1 MSRNFRASQ
10 LLDAFDFSSNDI
22 LEQLRA
28 TFTNVHSGTT
38 PPANT
43 LGQDGNIYFD
53 TTAMI
58 LYVRE
63 AGDWVAASSQG
74 GGSVSL
80 TALLDQLAAESTYTY
95 TPVDANDYIAA
106 SGDSFYDGTNL
117 VLTFRTGYMV
127 PQSLYGF
134 MTAPTGA
141 TGDEPDLVLHLLRT
155 GIAVGNN
162 TTYYFTIGSGTVTNF
177 EFGTN
182 VPMILQ
188 NLYTRGTG
196 SNPQEY
202 LTKMANGDYEFTQ
215 LVIPPVRQLQLNQ
228 VVSWGEASAT
238 RVFDG
243 VQISADGIVTF
254 ANNADASDFFNDLN
268 TSALE
273 GGGFR
278 SNNLV
283 VLFDSVTNDI
293 RLLARIGTTVGIIN
307 NIVTFTGITTVATS
321 AAISVIELTGTSF
334 EGNTNGSFN
343 IPSTFFTTSTGDNL
357 TLTVPATDATLYN
370 AFRNLV
376 SVLPTGRFVLT
387 NDEDGSKAFYSTSV
401 TTNDAT
407 NVVVALTALTSIA
420 SAGGTGFA
428 GRTPAF
434 NFTVPTTDTI
444 SSFFVGNVEP
454 RSNRF
459 IDHNDT
465 PMNYNGRANQLVRVN
480 STGTGLEFFEQT
492 LDPIAT
498 ITLTTAPNNEVDWT
512 PLNEYDRVLFNN
524 ENLQP
529 TQTVAGATNSQFT
542 GTQRVTRN
550 DGTMNPFLA
559 TAINAIP
566 DGDLTLTDGDYY
578 TITFPDANL
587 VQNLNGQI
595 LIFQAAG
602 VVGNNLPQTGQI
614 TTQRFLNDNIGT
626 VSVGHS
632 GDIPFTIRH
641 YPAADVTLATFNRD
655 AVDLSVTT
663 GSQTVNISGFS
674 DATPGINARI
684 ASGDRIFLRIA
695 SASSMDADDTYLEVL
710 SADPSAVVVNLAEK
724 FTVDARDF
732 TSRATDTR
740 RIILDPNAN
749 DIPVHNE
756 LYEHEV
762 TQAGIP
768 AIIDVDGLPV
778 LQNDISEAEIKTLLN
793 IDEAA
798 IIDNAGTPSLATDV
812 TADEIKSLLDL
823 QLDDLSDV
831 TITPTGMDFTS
842 IANPVDPDNSAD
854 GDYTTADGTFEI
866 IFQNAGAR
874 AGFTVGLRV
883 AFTLATT
890 ALADVPSN
898 ILFTGTITISEQN
911 LNLGE
916 RIVMTVDSRYRS
928 FFTGGTFTASADGFT
943 VPAATIETWRAWSFT
958 DSDLGVGV
966 FDVHGDLSNQSI
978 SDFRARLNILEP
990 AIIDN
995 AGTPMLDSDITATEV
1010 RDLLNVDIS
1019 SGDQITFTTGF
1030 DPNDQPTSHTYPGV
1044 TTTLGGQSGNEP
1056 EIATFTFASQ
1066 SDAFAF
1072 FAITGARAN
1081 DGTSTREVTVTYGAT
1096 TLVFP
1101 VGTMFGPGGGA
1112 TLDVLNR
1119 SVVTGGLVAQPTPT
1133 DFVIEAS
1140 ATLPVHITSNLFDL
1154 EGTGGVDVDIDPA
1167 NSRIT
1172 IDGSNIIGGGS
1183 GTTFPTSPDAGES
1196 FYLTAAVGNN
1206 PIGFY
1211 YFNGTDWVEL
1221 DESEEVIA
1229 TGTALPA
1236 TGVPN
1241 SLFYLSEAD
1250 DDPARGRVTQT
1261 IDIDDAQIDTASSN
1275 GELSVGNITQR
1286 LMFPDSDLTGTTF
1299 LVFPVFTLTGLTG
1312 LDEPTIMS
1320 RVTARIQA
1328 ELDTA
1333 AATLSTTN
1341 PWTITH
1347 QNIPGSTNRA
1357 IIATGRLGITERVIT
1372 GSLQFG
1378 ATLSPIGDPAS
1389 TVVPDM
1395 VFHAGLY
1402 LRGPASTIA
1411 SNRDWILVALTDPSS
1426 VTSTLTFVSD
1436 DTLNM
1441 TGTARSFGNV
1451 EVDIGQTGSTE
1462 FSFTNT
1468 GDADEFRTQFLTRAG
1483 SLSTVPI
1490 TIQYVDD
1497 TSTTI
1502 RVTVPVG
1509 TPVTPYDTDNN
1520 VLVFFET
1527 GFTAANNTSIN
1538 LEDLVPDTIH
1548 TNELHITSPNS
1559 TITSDVL
1566 ELNNNDTLTLDV
1578 ADNAI
1583 TPNRIALETGQSHA
1597 PGNLLVTGPQNTGFS
1612 TTPFRNLVPHAFA
1625 ATDQFITWDSRC
1637 TFSEGSIDRDGVTVS
1652 QATLGPDIVQGTL
1665 NSFGLIQTAGS
1676 RTMSSGFISV
1686 LNNLTDVVGGGA
1698 VQYESNRMY
1707 TIQFVPNTVTTP
1719 PATLGDTSIIDAIPG
1734 AGGVADLTA
1743 GQILVFRTGAIAP
1756 TTGDLPTNQEWSND
1770 NLNIANFDWQRDVRI
1785 VVRDY
1790 GQQGS
1795 LNVEARANEAFLL
1808 SENTHVTIP
1817 LRTTLT
1823 PESIAA
1829 FNAARGTESP
1839 MHDVYTALPAP
1850 DSNVLIRIFSVDTN
1864 EVVLDRS
1871 SQLIDDNDGTFTQ
1884 ANLTTRIKMS
1894 PTNQNL
1900 LTFSPHNA
1908 QDTVYVARNSSEE
1921 THSNILQRISTTE
1934 ELFSNGT
1941 LTLPVHGTLNSRE
1954 VHRISGTGTR
1964 SDSFTPQL
1972 LEFTL
1977 SIPTDY
1983 ELATTGST
1991 IGSLVRQ
1998 TSTNIPYTIS
2008 TPAGNTLFL
2017 TQTLDNVDR
2026 NTLEGAR
2033 ISPNA
2038 NGFPETTVVGRPGF
2052 TLNVNDGSIFPA
2064 GANIYIVSDVNPTT
2078 LLFDLA
2084 GSTFGTLMDATN
2096 ITEADLTL
2104 TPRMTAAEFLD
2115 ELGRVIVATY
2125 TGVTIDTAARA
2136 RPTDS
2141 TITEIVFATNQ
2152 QNAIT
2157 VDFSLNDTTDE
2168 TAVTMTAAGVTV
2180 GSQFRVGFTDATI
2193 PNRNFSVDITD
2204 TQSLTLTQ
2212 ILDQIAADIS
2222 RETPD
2227 GWTTTRE
2234 GNDIVLVSVLPTPG
2248 TALITT
2254 SVVNQGDGDVNLS
2267 AARTIQGGR
2276 QAVAIGNG
2284 LRVDN
2289 TGIISTT
2296 QPAFGVVS
2304 AAVGREDSININTN
2318 GTITINTAPD
2328 PGAQSQAFIN
2338 QLFATQPTQGDL
2350 VSVATDKPN
2359 YLILIDRDDVIFI
2372 PEGTLISYT
2381 NSTALVT
2388 IGTVLQGQAPAI
2400 GTDVELRDALSF
2412 PERIDLFAGPG
2423 IQFETSAVDESLTIR
2438 TRSATNP
2445 VTDAQNFAAVADVQ
2459 NSAVRFADWLL
2470 TNGFGFPERGSGTI
2484 TISDNNPST
2493 SGFSYYEI
2501 NGQNYYYIDELN
2513 GGSWIIGIVTNGTT
2527 YTTAQLNPRVI
2538 ISFGT

>member
-10 LLDAFDFSSNDI
+10 LLDAFDFSSTDI

-28 TFTNVHSGTT
+28 TFTNVHSGTN

-53 TTAMI
+53 ATAMI

-80 TALLDQLAAESTYTY
+80 TALLDQLAAESLYTY

-117 VLTFRTGYMV
+117 VLTFRAGYTV

-141 TGDEPDLVLHLLRT
+141 TGDEPDLVIHLLRT
-155 GIAVGNN
+155 GITISGN
-162 TTYYFTIGSGTVTNF
+162 TTYYFSISRGTITNF
-177 EFGTN
+177 EFAQMLSDIPTL
-182 VPMILQ
+182 LQ
-188 NLYTRGTG
+188 NLYTRGAG

-202 LTKMANGDYEFTQ
+202 LTKMANGDYEFTE
-215 LVIPPVRQLQLNQ
+215 LVIPAPQQLRLNQ
-228 VVSWGEASAT
+228 VTSWPEGLSDRT
-238 RVFDG
+238 FNG
-243 VQISADGIVTF
+243 VQISAAGAITF
-254 ANNADASDFFNDLN
+254 ANNADASDFFNDIGP
-268 TSALE
+268 TPRE
-273 GGGFR
+273 GGGFV
-278 SNNLV
+278 SSALV
-283 VLFDSVTNDI
+283 VLLEGANV
-293 RLLARIGTTVGIIN
+293 RLLAPIGTPVGIVN
-307 NIVTFTGITTVATS
+307 NIVTFTGATTVATS
-321 AAISVIELTGTSF
+321 TPVPVTEVRGSQF
-334 EGNTNGSFN
+334 EGSVNGVFD
-343 IPSTFFTTSTGDNL
+343 IPATYFATSTGNNL
-357 TLTVPATDATLYN
+357 TLTIPATDADRYN
-370 AFRNLV
+370 NFRRVL
-376 SVLPTGRFVLT
+376 SVLPTGRFVIA
-387 NDEDGSKAFYSTSV
+387 NDEDGTKAFYTV
-401 TTNDAT
+401 ALNTNDAT
-407 NVVVALTALTSIA
+407 NVILDLTALSSIA
-420 SAGGTGFA
+420 SGGQVGLE
-428 GRTPAF
+428 GRTTPAF
-434 NFTVPTTDTI
+434 SFTLPTTGNVDVFNI
-444 SSFFVGNVEP
+444 GNVEA
-454 RSNRF
+454 RTNRF

-465 PMNYNGRANQLVRVN
+465 PMTYNGRANQLVRVN

-492 LDPIAT
+492 FDPIAT
-498 ITLTTAPNNEVDWT
+498 ITPTTAPNNEVDWT
-512 PLNEYDRVLFNN
+512 PLNEYDAVLFNN

-542 GTQRVTRN
+542 GTQRATRN

-566 DGDLTLTDGDYY
+566 DGDLALTNGDYY
-578 TITFPDANL
+578 VVTFPAANL

-595 LIFQAAG
+595 LIFRAENI
-602 VVGNNLPQTGQI
+602 VGNNLPQSSGQI

-641 YPAADVTLATFNRD
+641 YPAADVDLPTFNRD
-655 AVDLSVTT
+655 AVDLSVTS
-663 GSQTVNISGFS
+663 GSQSVNISGFS

-684 ASGDRIFLRIA
+684 ANGDRIFLRI
-695 SASSMDADDTYLEVL
+695 DNGADDTYLEVL
-710 SADPSAVVVNLAEK
+710 SADSSAVVVNLAEK
-724 FTVDARDF
+724 FTVDARNF

-749 DIPVHNE
+749 DMPVHNE

-768 AIIDVDGLPV
+768 AITDVNGLPV
-778 LQNDISEAEIKTLLN
+778 LQADITAEEVKTLLEV
-793 IDEAA
+793 DEAA
-798 IIDNAGTPSLATDV
+798 IIDNAGGAPTLAPNV
-812 TADEIKSLLDL
+812 TADGIKNLLDL

-842 IANPVDPDNSAD
+842 VANPIDADNSAD
-854 GDYTTADGTFEI
+854 GDYTTSGSTFEI

-943 VPAATIETWRAWSFT
+943 VPASTIETWRAWSFT

-978 SDFRARLNILEP
+978 SAFRARLNILEP

-995 AGTPMLDSDITATEV
+995 TGTPMLDSDITATEV

-1019 SGDQITFTTGF
+1019 SGDQVTFTTGF

-1044 TTTLGGQSGNEP
+1044 TVEVDTNDP
-1056 EIATFTFASQ
+1056 NVATFTFASQ

-1081 DGTSTREVTVTYGAT
+1081 NGTSTREVTVTYGAT

-1101 VGTMFGPGGGA
+1101 VGTMMGPAGGA
-1112 TLDVLNR
+1112 TLDILNR
-1119 SVVTGGLVAQPTPT
+1119 SVVTGGLVDQATPT
-1133 DFVIEAS
+1133 DFVIVAS

-1261 IDIDDAQIDTASSN
+1261 IDIDDAQIDTASNDGS
-1275 GELSVGNITQR
+1275 LTVGNITQR
-1286 LMFPDSDLTGTTF
+1286 LMFPDNNLTGTTF

-1347 QNIPGSTNRA
+1347 QNIPGTTNRA

-1378 ATLSPIGDPAS
+1378 ATLSPIGAPAS

-1402 LRGPASTIA
+1402 LRGPASVIA

-1468 GDADEFRTQFLTRAG
+1468 GDADEFRAQFLTRAG

-1548 TNELHITSPNS
+1548 TNELHITSPMN
-1559 TITSDVL
+1559 TISSDVL
-1566 ELNNNDTLTLDV
+1566 ELNNNDTLTLDI

-1625 ATDQFITWDSRC
+1625 TTDQFITWDSRC

-1652 QATLGPDIVQGTL
+1652 AATLGPDIVQGTL

-1686 LNNLTDVVGGGA
+1686 LNNLTDVGGGGP

-1707 TIQFVPNTVTTP
+1707 TVQFVPNTVTTP
-1719 PATLGDTSIIDAIPG
+1719 PATLGDSSIIDAIPG

-1743 GQILVFRTGAIAP
+1743 GQILVFRTGAIPPA
-1756 TTGDLPTNQEWSND
+1756 TGDLPTNQEWAND

-1785 VVRDY
+1785 VIRDY

-1795 LNVEARANEAFLL
+1795 LNVESRANEAFLL

-1823 PESIAA
+1823 PESILA
-1829 FNAARGTESP
+1829 FNTARGTESP
-1839 MHDVYTALPAP
+1839 MHDVYTSLPAP
-1850 DSNVLIRIFSVDTN
+1850 NGNVLIRIFSIDTN

-1871 SQLIDDNDGTFTQ
+1871 AQLIDDQDGTFTQ
-1884 ANLTTRIKMS
+1884 ANLTDRIKMS

-1900 LTFSPHNA
+1900 FTFSPHNA

-1921 THSNILQRISTTE
+1921 THANILQRISTTE

-1954 VHRISGTGTR
+1954 VHRISGAGTR

-1972 LEFTL
+1972 LQFTL
-1977 SIPTDY
+1977 SVPTDY
-1983 ELATTGST
+1983 EVATTGST
-1991 IGSLVRQ
+1991 LGTLYLRAAV
-1998 TSTNIPYTIS
+1998 N
-2008 TPAGNTLFL
+2008 TPIMVNFAVGNTLFIDAAL
-2017 TQTLDNVDR
+2017 EGDDR
-2026 NTLEGAR
+2026 SLLEGAR
-2033 ISPNA
+2033 ISPNP
-2038 NGFPETTVVGRPGF
+2038 NGFPETTIVGRPGG
-2052 TLNVNDGSIFPA
+2052 TINVNDGSIF
-2064 GANIYIVSDVNPTT
+2064 NTNDQIYVVTDVNPTIVV
-2078 LLFDLA
+2078 FDLA
-2084 GSTFGTLMDATN
+2084 GGAFGTLGDSTVV
-2096 ITEADLTL
+2096 TTADLTL
-2104 TPRMTAAEFLD
+2104 MPRMTAAEFLT
-2115 ELGRVIVATY
+2115 ELGRVIRLTWP
-2125 TGVTIDTAARA
+2125 TVTIDTAARA
-2136 RPTDS
+2136 NPTDS
-2141 TITEIVFATNQ
+2141 TLTEIVFNTNQ
-2152 QNAIT
+2152 TGGIT
-2157 VDFSLNDTTDE
+2157 LNFALNDTTDE
-2168 TAVTMTAAGVTV
+2168 SAVTMTAAGTTI
-2180 GSQFRVGFTDATI
+2180 GSQFRVSFTDPMVT
-2193 PNRNFSVDITD
+2193 NRNFSIDIAD
-2204 TQSLTLTQ
+2204 TQSRTLTQ
-2212 ILDQIAADIS
+2212 LLDSIAIDIA

-2227 GWTTTRE
+2227 GWTATRE
-2234 GNDIVLVSVLPTPG
+2234 GNDIVLVSVLPTPS
-2248 TALITT
+2248 TSLITT
-2254 SVVNQGDGDVNLS
+2254 SVTNAGDGDITLS
-2267 AARTIQGGR
+2267 AAREIQGGR
-2276 QAVAIGNG
+2276 RATAVGNG
-2284 LRVDN
+2284 LNISD

-2296 QPAFGVVS
+2296 SPAFGVVS
-2304 AAVGREDSININTN
+2304 AAVGREDSININVD
-2318 GTITINTAPD
+2318 GTLTVNTAPD
-2328 PGAQSQAFIN
+2328 PGAQSQAFVN
-2338 QLFATQPTQGDL
+2338 QLFATNPTQGDL
-2350 VSVATDKPN
+2350 VSVATDKDN

-2372 PEGTLISYT
+2372 PRGTLISYT

-2388 IGTVLQGQAPAI
+2388 LGTVLRGQAPAI
-2400 GTDVELRDALSF
+2400 GTDVELRDALAF
-2412 PERIDLFAGPG
+2412 DERIDLFAGPG
-2423 IQFETSAVDESLTIR
+2423 IQFETSTVDESLTIR

-2445 VTDAQNFAAVADVQ
+2445 VTDAQNLEAVADVQ

-2470 TNGFGFPERGSGTI
+2470 TNGFGFPERGSGMI
-2484 TISDNNPST
+2484 TISDNIPT
-2493 SGFSYYEI
+2493 ASGFSYYQI

>member
-28 TFTNVHSGTT
+28 TFTNVHSGTN

-43 LGQDGNIYFD
+43 LGQNGNIYFD

-74 GGSVSL
+74 GGTVSL
-80 TALLDQLAAESTYTY
+80 TALLDQLAAESLYTY

-117 VLTFRTGYMV
+117 VLTFRAGYTV

-141 TGDEPDLVLHLLRT
+141 TGDEPDLVIHLLRT
-155 GIAVGNN
+155 GITISGN
-162 TTYYFTIGSGTVTNF
+162 TTYYFAISRGTITNF
-177 EFGTN
+177 EFAQMLSDIPTL
-182 VPMILQ
+182 LQ
-188 NLYTRGTG
+188 NLYTRGAG
-196 SNPQEY
+196 SITSEY
-202 LTKMANGDYEFTQ
+202 LTKMADGTYEFTE
-215 LVIPPVRQLQLNQ
+215 LVIPAPQQLRLNQ
-228 VVSWGEASAT
+228 VTSWPEGLT
-238 RVFDG
+238 DRTFDS
-243 VQISADGIVTF
+243 VQIGAAGAITF
-254 ANNADASDFFNDLN
+254 ANNADASEFFNDLGP
-268 TSALE
+268 TPRE
-273 GGGFR
+273 GGGFL
-278 SNNLV
+278 SSVLV
-283 VLFDSVTNDI
+283 VLLDSVTNDV
-293 RLLARIGTTVGIIN
+293 RLLAPIGTPVGIVN
-307 NIVTFTGITTVATS
+307 NIVTFTGATTVATS
-321 AAISVIELTGTSF
+321 TPISVVEVRGSQF
-334 EGNTNGSFN
+334 EGSVNGVFD
-343 IPSTFFTTSTGDNL
+343 IPVMYLATSAGNNL
-357 TLTVPATDATLYN
+357 TLTIPATDADRYN
-370 AFRNLV
+370 NFRRVL
-376 SVLPTGRFVLT
+376 SVLPTGRFAIA
-387 NDEDGSKAFYSTSV
+387 NDEDGSKAFYTV
-401 TTNDAT
+401 ALNTNDAT
-407 NVVVALTALTSIA
+407 NVILDLTALTSIA
-420 SAGGTGFA
+420 SGGQVGLE
-428 GRTPAF
+428 GRTTPAF
-434 NFTVPTTDTI
+434 SFTLPTTGNVDI
-444 SSFFVGNVEP
+444 FNIGNVEL
-454 RSNRF
+454 RTNRF

-465 PMNYNGRANQLVRVN
+465 PTTYNGRANQLVRVN

-492 LDPIAT
+492 FDPIAT
-498 ITLTTAPNNEVDWT
+498 ITAAGGADNTVDWT
-512 PLNEYDRVLFNN
+512 PLNEYDAVLFNN

-529 TQTVAGATNSQFT
+529 TQTVAGATDSQFT
-542 GTQRVTRN
+542 GTQRVIRN
-550 DGTMNPFLA
+550 DGTINPFLA
-559 TAINAIP
+559 TLINAVP
-566 DGDLTLTDGDYY
+566 DGDLTLTNGDYY
-578 TITFPDANL
+578 TITFEDPGSL
-587 VQNLNGQI
+587 IQNLNGQI
-595 LIFQAAG
+595 LIFRAENI
-602 VVGNNLPQTGQI
+602 VGNNLPQAFQV

-626 VSVGHS
+626 ASVGHS
-632 GDIPFTIRH
+632 GDIPVTIRH
-641 YPAADVTLATFNRD
+641 YPAATVDLATFNRD
-655 AVDLSVTT
+655 AVDLSVAS

-674 DATPGINARI
+674 DADPTINARI
-684 ASGDRIFLRIA
+684 GTGTRVFLRIA

-710 SADPSAVVVNLAEK
+710 SAQAGSVVVNLAEK
-724 FTVDARDF
+724 FIIDARNL
-732 TSRATDTR
+732 ATRSPDTR
-740 RIILDPNAN
+740 RIILDPSTT
-749 DIPVHNE
+749 DSPVHDE
-756 LYEHEV
+756 LYEHSV
-762 TQAGIP
+762 IQAGIP
-768 AIIDVDGLPV
+768 AITDVNGLPV
-778 LQNDISEAEIKTLLN
+778 LQADITAEEVKTLLEV
-793 IDEAA
+793 DEAA
-798 IIDNAGTPSLATDV
+798 IIDNAGGAPTLAPNV
-812 TADEIKSLLDL
+812 TADGIKNLLDL

-831 TITPTGMDFTS
+831 TITPTGTDFMS
-842 IANPVDPDNSAD
+842 VANPIDADNSAA
-854 GDYTTADGTFEI
+854 GDYTTADSTFEI

-890 ALADVPSN
+890 TLANVPSN

-1010 RDLLNVDIS
+1010 RNLLNVDIS
-1019 SGDQITFTTGF
+1019 SGDQVTFTTGF

-1044 TTTLGGQSGNEP
+1044 TVEVDTNDP
-1056 EIATFTFASQ
+1056 NVATFTFASQ

-1081 DGTSTREVTVTYGAT
+1081 NGTSTREVTVTYGAV

-1101 VGTMFGPGGGA
+1101 VGTMMGPAGGA
-1112 TLDVLNR
+1112 TLDILNR
-1119 SVVTGGLVAQPTPT
+1119 SVVTGGLVDQATPT
-1133 DFVIEAS
+1133 DFVIVAS

-1261 IDIDDAQIDTASSN
+1261 IDIDDAQIDAASN
-1275 GELSVGNITQR
+1275 DGTISVGNVTQR
-1286 LMFPDSDLTGTTF
+1286 LMFPDGDLTGTTF
-1299 LVFPVFTLTGLTG
+1299 LVFPLFTLTGLTG
-1312 LDEPTIMS
+1312 LDELTIMS
-1320 RVTARIQA
+1320 RITARIQA
-1328 ELDTA
+1328 ELDTM

-1378 ATLSPIGDPAS
+1378 ATLSPIGAPAS

-1402 LRGPASTIA
+1402 LRGPASVIA

-1468 GDADEFRTQFLTRAG
+1468 GDADEFRAQFLTRAG

-1490 TIQYVDD
+1490 TVQYVDD

-1612 TTPFRNLVPHAFA
+1612 STPFRNLVPHAFA
-1625 ATDQFITWDSRC
+1625 TTDQFITWDSRC
-1637 TFSEGSIDRDGVTVS
+1637 TFSQGSIDRDGVTVS

-1665 NSFGLIQTAGS
+1665 NSFGLIETAGS

-1707 TIQFVPNTVTTP
+1707 TVQFVPNTVTTP

-1743 GQILVFRTGAIAP
+1743 GQILVFRTGAIPPA
-1756 TTGDLPTNQEWSND
+1756 TGDLPTNQEWAND
-1770 NLNIANFDWQRDVRI
+1770 NLNVANFDWQRDVRI
-1785 VVRDY
+1785 VIRDY

-1871 SQLIDDNDGTFTQ
+1871 AQLIDDNDGTFTQ

-1977 SIPTDY
+1977 SVPTDY

-2008 TPAGNTLFL
+2008 FPAGNTLFL
-2017 TQTLDNVDR
+2017 DQTLDNVDR
-2026 NTLEGAR
+2026 NVLEGAR

-2052 TLNVNDGSIFPA
+2052 TLNVNDGSIFA
-2064 GANIYIVSDVNPTT
+2064 GGNNIYIVSDVNPTT

-2084 GSTFGTLMDATN
+2084 GSTFGTLMDAIN

-2104 TPRMTAAEFLD
+2104 TPRMSACC
-2115 ELGRVIVATY
+2115 
-2125 TGVTIDTAARA
+2125 
-2136 RPTDS
+2136 
-2141 TITEIVFATNQ
+2141 
-2152 QNAIT
+2152 
-2157 VDFSLNDTTDE
+2157 
-2168 TAVTMTAAGVTV
+2168 
-2180 GSQFRVGFTDATI
+2180 
-2193 PNRNFSVDITD
+2193 
-2204 TQSLTLTQ
+2204 
-2212 ILDQIAADIS
+2212 IL
-2222 RETPD
+2222 
-2227 GWTTTRE
+2227 
-2234 GNDIVLVSVLPTPG
+2234 
-2248 TALITT
+2248 
-2254 SVVNQGDGDVNLS
+2254 
-2267 AARTIQGGR
+2267 
-2276 QAVAIGNG
+2276 
-2284 LRVDN
+2284 
-2289 TGIISTT
+2289 
-2296 QPAFGVVS
+2296 
-2304 AAVGREDSININTN
+2304 
-2318 GTITINTAPD
+2318 
-2328 PGAQSQAFIN
+2328 
-2338 QLFATQPTQGDL
+2338 
-2350 VSVATDKPN
+2350 K
-2359 YLILIDRDDVIFI
+2359 
-2372 PEGTLISYT
+2372 
-2381 NSTALVT
+2381 
-2388 IGTVLQGQAPAI
+2388 
-2400 GTDVELRDALSF
+2400 
-2412 PERIDLFAGPG
+2412 
-2423 IQFETSAVDESLTIR
+2423 
-2438 TRSATNP
+2438 
-2445 VTDAQNFAAVADVQ
+2445 
-2459 NSAVRFADWLL
+2459 
-2470 TNGFGFPERGSGTI
+2470 
-2484 TISDNNPST
+2484 
-2493 SGFSYYEI
+2493 
-2501 NGQNYYYIDELN
+2501 
-2513 GGSWIIGIVTNGTT
+2513 
-2527 YTTAQLNPRVI
+2527 
-2538 ISFGT
+2538 

>member
-10 LLDAFDFSSNDI
+10 LLDAFDFSSTDI

-28 TFTNVHSGTT
+28 TFTNVHSGTN

-74 GGSVSL
+74 GGTVSL
-80 TALLDQLAAESTYTY
+80 TALLDQLAAESLYTY

-117 VLTFRTGYMV
+117 VLTFRAGYTV

-141 TGDEPDLVLHLLRT
+141 TGDEPDLVIHLLRT
-155 GIAVGNN
+155 GITISGN
-162 TTYYFTIGSGTVTNF
+162 TTYYFAISRGTVTNF
-177 EFGTN
+177 EFAQMLSDIPTL
-182 VPMILQ
+182 LQ
-188 NLYTRGTG
+188 NLYTRGAG
-196 SNPQEY
+196 SITSEY
-202 LTKMANGDYEFTQ
+202 LTKMADGTYEFTE
-215 LVIPPVRQLQLNQ
+215 LVIPAPQQFRLNQ
-228 VVSWGEASAT
+228 VVSWPEGLSDRT
-238 RVFDG
+238 FNG
-243 VQISADGIVTF
+243 VQISAAGAITF
-254 ANNADASDFFNDLN
+254 ANNADASEFFNDLGP
-268 TSALE
+268 TPRE
-273 GGGFR
+273 GGGFL
-278 SNNLV
+278 SSTII
-283 VLFDSVTNDI
+283 VLLEGANV
-293 RLLARIGTTVGIIN
+293 RLLAPIGTPVGIVN
-307 NIVTFTGITTVATS
+307 NIVTFTGATTVATS
-321 AAISVIELTGTSF
+321 TPVPITEVRGSQF
-334 EGNTNGSFN
+334 EGSVNGVFD
-343 IPSTFFTTSTGDNL
+343 IPATYFATSTGNNL
-357 TLTVPATDATLYN
+357 TLTIPATDADRYN
-370 AFRNLV
+370 NFRRVL
-376 SVLPTGRFVLT
+376 SVFPTGRFAIA
-387 NDEDGSKAFYSTSV
+387 NDVDGTKAFYTV
-401 TTNDAT
+401 ALNTNDAT
-407 NVVVALTALTSIA
+407 NVILDLTALSSIA
-420 SAGGTGFA
+420 SGGQVGLE
-428 GRTPAF
+428 GRTTPAF
-434 NFTVPTTDTI
+434 SFTLPTTGNVDVFNI
-444 SSFFVGNVEP
+444 GNVEA
-454 RSNRF
+454 RTNRF
-459 IDHNDT
+459 IDHHDT
-465 PMNYNGRANQLVRVN
+465 PTTYNGRANQLVRVN

-492 LDPIAT
+492 FDPIAT
-498 ITLTTAPNNEVDWT
+498 ITPTTAPNNEVDWT
-512 PLNEYDRVLFNN
+512 PLNEYDAVLFNN

-542 GTQRVTRN
+542 GTQRVIRN
-550 DGTMNPFLA
+550 DGTINPFLA
-559 TAINAIP
+559 TLINAVP
-566 DGDLTLTDGDYY
+566 DGDLTLTNGDYY
-578 TITFPDANL
+578 TITFEDPGSL
-587 VQNLNGQI
+587 IQNLNGQI
-595 LIFQAAG
+595 LIFRAENI
-602 VVGNNLPQTGQI
+602 VGNNLPQAFQV

-626 VSVGHS
+626 ASIGHS
-632 GDIPFTIRH
+632 GDIPVTIRH
-641 YPAADVTLATFNRD
+641 YPAATVDLATFNRD

-663 GSQTVNISGFS
+663 GSQSVNISGFS

-684 ASGDRIFLRIA
+684 ASGDRIFLRI
-695 SASSMDADDTYLEVL
+695 DNGADDTYLEVL
-710 SADPSAVVVNLAEK
+710 SANTSAVVVNLAEK
-724 FTVDARDF
+724 FTVDARNF
-732 TSRATDTR
+732 TTRATDTR
-740 RIILDPNAN
+740 RIILDPNPS
-749 DIPVHNE
+749 DTPVHNE

-768 AIIDVDGLPV
+768 AITDVNGLPV
-778 LQNDISEAEIKTLLN
+778 LQADITAEEVKTLLEV
-793 IDEAA
+793 DEAA
-798 IIDNAGTPSLATDV
+798 IIDNAGGAPTLAPNV
-812 TADEIKSLLDL
+812 TADGIKNLLDL

-842 IANPVDPDNSAD
+842 VSNPIDADNSAA

-874 AGFTVGLRV
+874 IGFTVGLRV

-890 ALADVPSN
+890 TLADVPSN

-1019 SGDQITFTTGF
+1019 SGDQVTFTTGF

-1044 TTTLGGQSGNEP
+1044 TVEVDTNDP
-1056 EIATFTFASQ
+1056 NVATFTFASQ

-1081 DGTSTREVTVTYGAT
+1081 NGTSTREVTVTYGTT

-1101 VGTMFGPGGGA
+1101 VGTMMGPAGGA
-1112 TLDVLNR
+1112 TLDILNR
-1119 SVVTGGLVAQPTPT
+1119 SVVTGGLVDQATPT
-1133 DFVIEAS
+1133 DFVIVAS

-1286 LMFPDSDLTGTTF
+1286 LMFPDGNLTGTTF

-1320 RVTARIQA
+1320 RVTSRIQA
-1328 ELDTA
+1328 ELDTM

-1378 ATLSPIGDPAS
+1378 ATLSPIGAPAS

-1402 LRGPASTIA
+1402 LRGPASVIA

-1468 GDADEFRTQFLTRAG
+1468 GDADEFRAQFLTRAG

-1490 TIQYVDD
+1490 TVQYVDD

-1707 TIQFVPNTVTTP
+1707 TVQFVPNTVTTP

-1743 GQILVFRTGAIAP
+1743 GQILVFRTGAIPPA
-1756 TTGDLPTNQEWSND
+1756 TGDLPTNQEWAND

-1785 VVRDY
+1785 VIRDY

-1795 LNVEARANEAFLL
+1795 LNVEARSNEAFLL

-1839 MHDVYTALPAP
+1839 MHDVYTALPTP

-1871 SQLIDDNDGTFTQ
+1871 AQLIDDNDGTFTQ

-1934 ELFSNGT
+1934 ELFTNGT

-2017 TQTLDNVDR
+2017 GQTLDNVDR

-2052 TLNVNDGSIFPA
+2052 TLNVNDGSIFAA
-2064 GANIYIVSDVNPTT
+2064 GSNIYVVSDVNPTT

-2084 GSTFGTLMDATN
+2084 GSTFGTLMDAIN

-2104 TPRMTAAEFLD
+2104 TPRMSAAEFLN

-2157 VDFSLNDTTDE
+2157 VDFSLNDTPDE
-2168 TAVTMTAAGVTV
+2168 TAVTMTAAGITV
-2180 GSQFRVGFTDATI
+2180 GSQFRVSFTDATI

-2212 ILDQIAADIS
+2212 ILDQIAADIA

-2234 GNDIVLVSVLPTPG
+2234 GNDIVLVSVLPNPG

-2254 SVVNQGDGDVNLS
+2254 SVTNQGDGDVNLS
-2267 AARTIQGGR
+2267 AARVIQGGR

-2445 VTDAQNFAAVADVQ
+2445 VTDAQNFAAVFDVQ

-2501 NGQNYYYIDELN
+2501 NGQNYYYVDELN

>member
-1 MSRNFRASQ
+1 M
-10 LLDAFDFSSNDI
+10 L
-22 LEQLRA
+22 
-28 TFTNVHSGTT
+28 
-38 PPANT
+38 
-43 LGQDGNIYFD
+43 
-53 TTAMI
+53 
-58 LYVRE
+58 
-63 AGDWVAASSQG
+63 
-74 GGSVSL
+74 
-80 TALLDQLAAESTYTY
+80 
-95 TPVDANDYIAA
+95 
-106 SGDSFYDGTNL
+106 NL
-117 VLTFRTGYMV
+117 
-127 PQSLYGF
+127 
-134 MTAPTGA
+134 
-141 TGDEPDLVLHLLRT
+141 
-155 GIAVGNN
+155 
-162 TTYYFTIGSGTVTNF
+162 
-177 EFGTN
+177 
-182 VPMILQ
+182 
-188 NLYTRGTG
+188 
-196 SNPQEY
+196 
-202 LTKMANGDYEFTQ
+202 
-215 LVIPPVRQLQLNQ
+215 LQL
-228 VVSWGEASAT
+228 
-238 RVFDG
+238 
-243 VQISADGIVTF
+243 
-254 ANNADASDFFNDLN
+254 
-268 TSALE
+268 
-273 GGGFR
+273 
-278 SNNLV
+278 
-283 VLFDSVTNDI
+283 
-293 RLLARIGTTVGIIN
+293 
-307 NIVTFTGITTVATS
+307 
-321 AAISVIELTGTSF
+321 
-334 EGNTNGSFN
+334 
-343 IPSTFFTTSTGDNL
+343 
-357 TLTVPATDATLYN
+357 TL
-370 AFRNLV
+370 
-376 SVLPTGRFVLT
+376 
-387 NDEDGSKAFYSTSV
+387 
-401 TTNDAT
+401 
-407 NVVVALTALTSIA
+407 
-420 SAGGTGFA
+420 
-428 GRTPAF
+428 
-434 NFTVPTTDTI
+434 
-444 SSFFVGNVEP
+444 
-454 RSNRF
+454 F
-459 IDHNDT
+459 ID
-465 PMNYNGRANQLVRVN
+465 
-480 STGTGLEFFEQT
+480 
-492 LDPIAT
+492 
-498 ITLTTAPNNEVDWT
+498 
-512 PLNEYDRVLFNN
+512 
-524 ENLQP
+524 
-529 TQTVAGATNSQFT
+529 
-542 GTQRVTRN
+542 
-550 DGTMNPFLA
+550 
-559 TAINAIP
+559 
-566 DGDLTLTDGDYY
+566 
-578 TITFPDANL
+578 
-587 VQNLNGQI
+587 
-595 LIFQAAG
+595 
-602 VVGNNLPQTGQI
+602 
-614 TTQRFLNDNIGT
+614 
-626 VSVGHS
+626 
-632 GDIPFTIRH
+632 
-641 YPAADVTLATFNRD
+641 
-655 AVDLSVTT
+655 
-663 GSQTVNISGFS
+663 
-674 DATPGINARI
+674 
-684 ASGDRIFLRIA
+684 
-695 SASSMDADDTYLEVL
+695 
-710 SADPSAVVVNLAEK
+710 
-724 FTVDARDF
+724 
-732 TSRATDTR
+732 
-740 RIILDPNAN
+740 
-749 DIPVHNE
+749 
-756 LYEHEV
+756 
-762 TQAGIP
+762 
-768 AIIDVDGLPV
+768 
-778 LQNDISEAEIKTLLN
+778 
-793 IDEAA
+793 
-798 IIDNAGTPSLATDV
+798 
-812 TADEIKSLLDL
+812 
-823 QLDDLSDV
+823 
-831 TITPTGMDFTS
+831 
-842 IANPVDPDNSAD
+842 
-854 GDYTTADGTFEI
+854 
-866 IFQNAGAR
+866 
-874 AGFTVGLRV
+874 
-883 AFTLATT
+883 
-890 ALADVPSN
+890 
-898 ILFTGTITISEQN
+898 
-911 LNLGE
+911 
-916 RIVMTVDSRYRS
+916 
-928 FFTGGTFTASADGFT
+928 
-943 VPAATIETWRAWSFT
+943 
-958 DSDLGVGV
+958 
-966 FDVHGDLSNQSI
+966 
-978 SDFRARLNILEP
+978 
-990 AIIDN
+990 
-995 AGTPMLDSDITATEV
+995 
-1010 RDLLNVDIS
+1010 
-1019 SGDQITFTTGF
+1019 
-1030 DPNDQPTSHTYPGV
+1030 
-1044 TTTLGGQSGNEP
+1044 
-1056 EIATFTFASQ
+1056 
-1066 SDAFAF
+1066 
-1072 FAITGARAN
+1072 
-1081 DGTSTREVTVTYGAT
+1081 
-1096 TLVFP
+1096 
-1101 VGTMFGPGGGA
+1101 
-1112 TLDVLNR
+1112 
-1119 SVVTGGLVAQPTPT
+1119 
-1133 DFVIEAS
+1133 AS
-1140 ATLPVHITSNLFDL
+1140 ATLPIHVTSNLFDL

-1261 IDIDDAQIDTASSN
+1261 IDVDDAQIDAASTD
-1275 GELSVGNITQR
+1275 GLLTVGSVANR

-1299 LVFPVFTLTGLTG
+1299 LVFPPFTLTGLTG

-1328 ELDTA
+1328 ELDTM

-1378 ATLSPIGDPAS
+1378 ATLSPIGAPAS

-1402 LRGPASTIA
+1402 LRGPASVIA

-1468 GDADEFRTQFLTRAG
+1468 GDADEFRAQFLTRAG

-1583 TPNRIALETGQSHA
+1583 TPNRIALEAGQSHA

-1652 QATLGPDIVQGTL
+1652 QATLGPDIVRGTL

-1676 RTMSSGFISV
+1676 RTMSSGFITV
-1686 LNNLTDVVGGGA
+1686 LNNLTDVVGGGP

-1707 TIQFVPNTVTTP
+1707 TVQFVPNTVTTP

-1743 GQILVFRTGAIAP
+1743 GQILVFRTGTIPPA
-1756 TTGDLPTNQEWSND
+1756 TGDLPTNQEWAND

-1785 VVRDY
+1785 VIRDY
-1790 GQQGS
+1790 GMQGS

-1884 ANLTTRIKMS
+1884 ANLTDRIKMS

-1921 THSNILQRISTTE
+1921 THGNILQRISTTE

-1991 IGSLVRQ
+1991 TGSLVRQ

-2008 TPAGNTLFL
+2008 FPAGNTLFL
-2017 TQTLDNVDR
+2017 DQTLDNVDR
-2026 NTLEGAR
+2026 NVLEGAR

-2052 TLNVNDGSIFPA
+2052 TLNVNDGSIFA
-2064 GANIYIVSDVNPTT
+2064 GGNNIYIVSDVNPTT

-2084 GSTFGTLMDATN
+2084 GSTFGTLMDAIN

-2104 TPRMTAAEFLD
+2104 TPRMSAAAFLN

-2168 TAVTMTAAGVTV
+2168 TAVTMTAAGMTV

-2204 TQSLTLTQ
+2204 TQS
-2212 ILDQIAADIS
+2212 I
-2222 RETPD
+2222 
-2227 GWTTTRE
+2227 
-2234 GNDIVLVSVLPTPG
+2234 
-2248 TALITT
+2248 
-2254 SVVNQGDGDVNLS
+2254 DV
-2267 AARTIQGGR
+2267 
-2276 QAVAIGNG
+2276 
-2284 LRVDN
+2284 
-2289 TGIISTT
+2289 
-2296 QPAFGVVS
+2296 
-2304 AAVGREDSININTN
+2304 DS
-2318 GTITINTAPD
+2318 D
-2328 PGAQSQAFIN
+2328 P
-2338 QLFATQPTQGDL
+2338 
-2350 VSVATDKPN
+2350 
-2359 YLILIDRDDVIFI
+2359 
-2372 PEGTLISYT
+2372 
-2381 NSTALVT
+2381 
-2388 IGTVLQGQAPAI
+2388 
-2400 GTDVELRDALSF
+2400 
-2412 PERIDLFAGPG
+2412 
-2423 IQFETSAVDESLTIR
+2423 
-2438 TRSATNP
+2438 
-2445 VTDAQNFAAVADVQ
+2445 
-2459 NSAVRFADWLL
+2459 
-2470 TNGFGFPERGSGTI
+2470 
-2484 TISDNNPST
+2484 
-2493 SGFSYYEI
+2493 
-2501 NGQNYYYIDELN
+2501 
-2513 GGSWIIGIVTNGTT
+2513 
-2527 YTTAQLNPRVI
+2527 
-2538 ISFGT
+2538 